1 MTDELDLDALA
12 EQLADFAPPEKKT
25 GRSARE
31 ERIIAG
37 FEEIQ
42 RFVDEHG
49 HAPRHGEE
57 RDIFERL
64 YATRLDRLRA
74 QEDCRAIL
82 QPLDRQGLLDPNA
95 IAVPDDPA
103 EMDTDALLA
112 ELEGAL
118 GTPEITDLRYVR
130 TAEEKR
136 AAEEIANR
144 ERCADFATFKPKFEQ
159 LQRDL
164 DGGTR
169 ITQPIRKDAG
179 FLKTDIRVGEFF
191 ILGGQIAHVAE
202 VGELFKAP
210 NGESDARLRVIYSNG
225 TESNLLLRSLQRAL
239 YKDETSRRVSEPN
252 AGPLFVREDP
262 SPFSGEPKE
271 DDLASGTIYV
281 LRSKSEHPVVAANRE
296 VLHKIGVTGGDVEKR
311 IANAKLDPTFLM
323 ADVEIVATY
332 TLFNINRTK
341 LENLIHRIFDPA
353 RLDIEIKDRFG
364 KPVVPRE
371 WFLVPRFVV
380 DDAVERIKDG
390 TITSYVYDP
399 TLARLVQGN
408 DGERTET

>member
-64 YATRLDRLRA
+64 YATRLDRLCS

-82 QPLDRQGLLDPNA
+82 APLDRQGLLASNA
-95 IAVPDDPA
+95 IAVTGDPA
-103 EMDTDALLA
+103 DMDTDALLA
-112 ELEGAL
+112 ELEGSL
-118 GTPEITDLRYVR
+118 GTPEITQLRHVR

-144 ERCADFATFKPKFEQ
+144 ERCADFASFKPRFEQ

-164 DGGTR
+164 DSGVR
-169 ITQPIRKDAG
+169 KTQPIRKDAG

-191 ILGGQIAHVAE
+191 ILGGQVAHVAE
-202 VGELFKAP
+202 VGEPIKAP

-239 YKDETSRRVSEPN
+239 YKDETSRRVSDPS
-252 AGPLFVREDP
+252 AGPLFVREEP
-262 SPFSGEPKE
+262 SPFSGEPQE

-296 VLHKIGVTGGDVEKR
+296 VLHKIGVTGGDVQKR
-311 IANAKLDPTFLM
+311 IANAKLDATFLL
-323 ADVEIVATY
+323 ADVEVVATY
-332 TLFNINRTK
+332 TLYNVNRTK
-341 LENLIHRIFDPA
+341 LENLIHRVFEPA
-353 RLDIEIKDRFG
+353 RLNIEIKDRFG
-364 KPVVPRE
+364 NPVTPRE
-371 WFLVPRFVV
+371 WFLVPRFVI
-380 DDAVERIKDG
+380 DEAVERIQNG
-390 TITSYVYDP
+390 TITDCVYDP
-399 TLARLVQGN
+399 LNAKLR
-408 DGERTET
+408 DC